1 MDHAPRM
8 MIEMCVSVLLFLTAA
23 TSGLFLFQ
31 TGAAL
36 NAAAY
41 VSGAT
46 QDRSMRQTLS
56 PLAGDGTVSGAAVVQ
71 SIARLES
78 GDAEIAVDGV
88 RYAPPIDR
96 DNFIPA
102 GIRLNGRYKAT
113 AERDASGRLLRQ
125 IFVSR

>member
-1 MDHAPRM
+1 MDHAPRT
-8 MIEMCVSVLLFLTAA
+8 MIEMSVSVLLFLTAA
-23 TSGLFLFQ
+23 TSGLLLFQ

-46 QDRSMRQTLS
+46 QDRSLRQTLS
-56 PLAGDGTVSGAAVVQ
+56 PLAGDGSVSGAEVVQ
-71 SIARLES
+71 SIVRLES
-78 GDAEIAVDGV
+78 GDGEIVVDGV

-96 DNFIPA
+96 YGFIPT
-102 GIRLNGRYKAT
+102 GIRLNGRYKVT
-113 AERDASGRLLRQ
+113 VERDASGALLRT

>member
-1 MDHAPRM
+1 MDHAPRT
-8 MIEMCVSVLLFLTAA
+8 MIEMSVSVLLFLTTA

-36 NAAAY
+36 NATVY

-46 QDRSMRQTLS
+46 QDRNMRQTLS
-56 PLAGDGTVSGAAVVQ
+56 LLAGDGAVSGAEVVQ

-78 GDAEIAVDGV
+78 GDAEIVVDGV

-96 DNFIPA
+96 DSFIPA
-102 GIRLNGRYKAT
+102 GMGLNGRYKAT
-113 AERDASGRLLRQ
+113 AERDTSGRLMRH
-125 IFVSR
+125 IFVSQ

>member
-1 MDHAPRM
+1 
-8 MIEMCVSVLLFLTAA
+8 MIEMSVSVLLFLTAA

-36 NAAAY
+36 NATAY

-46 QDRSMRQTLS
+46 QDRSIRQTLS
-56 PLAGDGTVSGAAVVQ
+56 PLAGDGTLSGAEVVQ

-78 GDAEIAVDGV
+78 GDAEIVVDGV
-88 RYAPPIDR
+88 RYALPIDR

-102 GIRLNGRYKAT
+102 GIRLNSQYKAT